1 MKTLVLMLCL
11 ALVGATATTAQA
23 QGRSEGK
30 PSVEEMAAK
39 KTAKLT
45 EALAL
50 TEAQQNQ
57 VNAIVLEK
65 LTQKEEL
72 KNTRLTEDERREAMK
87 EVNASYDAKLKAVFT
102 PEQLAKYEANK
113 NEMKQNKHGHHKGAG
128 HSHKGDCPHSKGD
141 CPHSKGSK

>member
-23 QGRSEGK
+23 QGQGRSEDK
-30 PSVEEMAAK
+30 PNAEEMAAK

-50 TEAQQNQ
+50 TEAQQTL

-72 KNTRLTEDERREAMK
+72 KNTRLTEDERRAGMK
-87 EVNASYDAKLKAVFT
+87 EVKASFDAKLKAILT
-102 PEQLAKYEANK
+102 AEQLTKYEAHK
-113 NEMKQNKHGHHKGAG
+113 AEMKQHKHSHHKGEGA
-128 HSHKGDCPHSKGD
+128 HPKGK
-141 CPHSKGSK
+141 